1 VGVANS
7 VRVEFQRPHGNPDGP
22 VVTIQINVRS
32 RTGTYIPQPP
42 RPSVVVR
49 RSVSSSSSSSVRST
63 RACCKE
69 KRRVIVFTLGGVS
82 FRPCVFFPRHFL
94 FVRFFVYRVPS
105 AFVRATV
112 PIPRRAT
119 VPIPI
124 RHSIEKEKDSFLRRE
139 DDLDDED

>member
-1 VGVANS
+1 MGVANS
-7 VRVEFQRPHGNPDGP
+7 VRVEFQCPHGNPDGP
-22 VVTIQINVRS
+22 VVAIHINVRS

-49 RSVSSSSSSSVRST
+49 RSLPSSSVRST

-69 KRRVIVFTLGGVS
+69 KRLVIVFTLGGVS

>member
-1 VGVANS
+1 MGVANS

-49 RSVSSSSSSSVRST
+49 RSVSSSSSSVRST

-82 FRPCVFFPRHFL
+82 FRPCVFFS
-94 FVRFFVYRVPS
+94 S
-105 AFVRATV
+105 AFFIRAFFCVPRAERVRSRDGTDTAT
-112 PIPRRAT
+112 RDGT
-119 VPIPI
+119 DTDTTL
-124 RHSIEKEKDSFLRRE
+124 HRE
-139 DDLDDED
+139 GEGQFFTTRGRLGR